1 MCPFLTGIMATVC
14 ELSAP
19 YENFMLC
26 PRPGPGVCPR
36 CFNFTDGYQY
46 CYACTRQP
54 NVIDVMAPISYSVG
68 HEQLHHALASY
79 KRLPA
84 PVGRRLSIQL
94 AAVMWRYLTRHE
106 SCIAQGAGAA
116 AFPIVTTV
124 PSGELLRG
132 DAHPLRWIVAEVVG
146 STRNRYRELLRRSG
160 LPVPVRAFA
169 QEKYESAELSGQPVL
184 LIDDTWTTGANAQ
197 SAAAALKAA
206 GAGVVAALVI
216 GRHVNRDWH
225 QNDQRLRALPR
236 FEWGR
241 CALCLGRGLDELRS
255 VAPSPEPQPVAPGVE
270 PRSAGPS
277 LDPRSAPL

>member
-1 MCPFLTGIMATVC
+1 MATVR

-54 NVIDVMAPISYSVG
+54 NVIDVLAPISYSVG

-84 PVGRRLSIQL
+84 TVGRRLSIQL
-94 AAVMWRYLTRHE
+94 AAVMWRYLVGHE
-106 SCIAQGAGAA
+106 TCIAQAAGAA

-124 PSGELLRG
+124 PSGDLLRG
-132 DAHPLRWIVAEVVG
+132 DGHPLRWIVAEVVG
-146 STRNRYRELLRRSG
+146 PTRDRYRELLKRSG
-160 LPVPVRAFA
+160 LQVPARSFA
-169 QEKYESAELSGQPVL
+169 HEKYESAEQLSGQPVL

-225 QNDQRLRALPR
+225 HNDQRLRALPR
-236 FEWGR
+236 FEWGE
-241 CALCLGRGLDELRS
+241 CALCLGRELVSRRPVEPSPERS
-255 VAPSPEPQPVAPGVE
+255 VAPSLERPVAPSLEPRPVAPSFE
-270 PRSAGPS
+270 PRSAPV
-277 LDPRSAPL
+277 